1 MNINRQVLKKIGRE
15 ILAPV
20 ILAVIMLFYFRHNV
34 LEIWRAHCRTFGG
47 IIGGS
52 IPFIA
57 TLWFITGILILFW
70 DSLLNI
76 KKIWPPIL
84 FLLCL
89 FIWYLCCQRF
99 GWFIKEWLLLVIM
112 LLIVNTI
119 LKLAGSE
126 LFDIKK
132 MVGAIACPVA
142 LMFWSISCELF
153 GGIIGGT
160 TLFTAMILFAVG
172 VFKLF
177 EDILLNFD
185 EYVKGLLSLLKHY
198 EGEIMLMGICFFFIM
213 TLSYLLSSLWVEWV
227 GNRGSNMVQINQ
239 PAITQPLPTENNKSI
254 SIKMP
259 PLPTPIAKPTVEP
272 VKKPHFVFEF
282 LIPDEV
288 WENYHPPAPVIK
300 NATQ

>member
-132 MVGAIACPVA
+132 
-142 LMFWSISCELF
+142 
-153 GGIIGGT
+153 IGYQ
-160 TLFTAMILFAVG
+160 IL
-172 VFKLF
+172 
-177 EDILLNFD
+177 
-185 EYVKGLLSLLKHY
+185 
-198 EGEIMLMGICFFFIM
+198 
-213 TLSYLLSSLWVEWV
+213 
-227 GNRGSNMVQINQ
+227 R
-239 PAITQPLPTENNKSI
+239 
-254 SIKMP
+254 
-259 PLPTPIAKPTVEP
+259 
-272 VKKPHFVFEF
+272 
-282 LIPDEV
+282 
-288 WENYHPPAPVIK
+288 
-300 NATQ
+300 